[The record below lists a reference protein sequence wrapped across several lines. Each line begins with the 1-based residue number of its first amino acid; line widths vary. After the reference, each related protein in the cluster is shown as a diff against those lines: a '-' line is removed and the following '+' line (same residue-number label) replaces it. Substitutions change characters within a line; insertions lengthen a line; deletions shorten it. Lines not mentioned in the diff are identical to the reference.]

1 LPASSPVRVAPD
13 KVIDLLSPTFLSE
26 NDPVIP
32 EVTTFS
38 LSPLI
43 PVNVT
48 SLTDKVA
55 SVFPL

>member
-1 LPASSPVRVAPD
+1 MPASSPVRVAPD
-13 KVIDLLSPTFLSE
+13 KVIDLLFPTFLSE

-32 EVTTFS
+32 EVTTVS

-43 PVNVT
+43 PVNVA

>member
-13 KVIDLLSPTFLSE
+13 NVIDLLFPTFLSA

-32 EVTTFS
+32 EVITVN

-43 PVNVT
+43 PVNVAP
-48 SLTDKVA
+48 LTDKVA